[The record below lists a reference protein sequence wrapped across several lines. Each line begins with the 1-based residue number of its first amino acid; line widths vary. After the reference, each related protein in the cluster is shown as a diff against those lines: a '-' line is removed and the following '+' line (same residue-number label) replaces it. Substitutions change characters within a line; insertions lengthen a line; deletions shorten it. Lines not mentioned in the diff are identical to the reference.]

1 MRAAIAKNGRD
12 CSDLSVSRNVT
23 ISPTV
28 SVDGA
33 QLLL

>member
-1 MRAAIAKNGRD
+1 MGAAIAKNVSD
-12 CSDLSVSRNVT
+12 CSDLNVSRNVT

-28 SVDGA
+28 SVGGA